1 MKLHPLLPAL
11 FLSAACTTAPL
22 HPIPDPLP
30 ETLEWATESRP
41 SSDARPFLGLKTREN
56 DTGSLDELLFEP
68 GVRVTRV
75 IESSPAAEA
84 GFQSGDI
91 LLRFGEHAVDDPAAL
106 DALVKSTD
114 PTTPIP
120 LQIQRGDTV
129 FSVPVTLTTSAT
141 PPPPPEVLFRKD
153 PSRSLA
159 GWATGYRGV
168 VLVSSSSD
176 APFPTA
182 GIPVGSTVTSIDGV
196 AVFSARSLIRR
207 LEIYP
212 PGETVEVAVR
222 NPDDTQARH
231 TVELYDPPSKVT
243 GFMIPILTNYGADVE
258 GESTSFVLIDLYI
271 ISLFR
276 YTRNG
281 AEKEY
286 RFLRWFQFSS
296 GVGELSE

>member
-1 MKLHPLLPAL
+1 MKLLPLLPAL
-11 FLSAACTTAPL
+11 FSLAACTTAPL
-22 HPIPDPLP
+22 QPIPDPLP
-30 ETLEWATESRP
+30 ETLEWAAATGP
-41 SSDARPFLGLKTREN
+41 STDLSPFLGLKTREN

-84 GFQSGDI
+84 GIQSGDI
-91 LLRFGEHAVDDPAAL
+91 LLQFAEHPIDDPGAL
-106 DALVKSTD
+106 DALVQSTD
-114 PTTPIP
+114 PTLPVP

-129 FSVPVTLTTSAT
+129 FSVSVTLATST
-141 PPPPPEVLFRKD
+141 IPPPPPEILYRKD

-168 VLVSSSSD
+168 VLVSSSPE
-176 APFPTA
+176 APFPIA
-182 GIPVGSTVTSIDGV
+182 GIPVGSTVTSIGGV

-207 LEIYP
+207 LEFHP
-212 PGETVEVAVR
+212 PGATVEVTTR
-222 NPDDTQARH
+222 NVDDTETLH
-231 TVELYDPPSKVT
+231 EVELYDPPSKVT
-243 GFMIPILTNYGADVE
+243 GFMIPILTNYEADVE
-258 GESTSFVLIDLYI
+258 GESTSFVLIDLYF